1 MRKVYDREEME
12 TAPPAF
18 MFSWSELQ
26 EITTAMKADR
36 EIKKTTLA
44 KMQSFAAYARTKY
57 AYQVADVMISAK

>member
-1 MRKVYDREEME
+1 
-12 TAPPAF
+12 

-36 EIKKTTLA
+36 EIKKTTLI
-44 KMQSFAAYARTKY
+44 KMQAFAAYARTKY